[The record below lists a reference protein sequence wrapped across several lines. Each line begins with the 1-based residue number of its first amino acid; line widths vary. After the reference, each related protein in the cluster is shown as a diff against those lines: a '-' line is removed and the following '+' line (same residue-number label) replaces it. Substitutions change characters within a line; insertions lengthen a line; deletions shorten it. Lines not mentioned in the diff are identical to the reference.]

1 MRRFIILLTILLPLS
16 AFAQTPNFDSLIA
29 EYSTKDKCTAIK
41 ISNAMLRSMEI
52 NIDAEYMQVISVEN
66 SELLPTFT
74 TQAHEALRG
83 FEVVMSVNRDG
94 KSVEILQ
101 NTDNRGSVIEIY
113 IMASSDN
120 ECILMRIYGK
130 NLALNNINSLINTI

>member
-130 NLALNNINSLINTI
+130 NLALNNINSLIDTI

>member
-101 NTDNRGSVIEIY
+101 NTDNKGSVIEIY
-113 IMASSDN
+113 IMASSNN

>member
-1 MRRFIILLTILLPLS
+1 MPLS

-29 EYSTKDKCTAIK
+29 EYSTKEKCTAIK

-120 ECILMRIYGK
+120 ECTLMRIYGK
-130 NLALNNINSLINTI
+130 NLTLNNINSLINTI

>member
-74 TQAHEALRG
+74 TQAHDALRG

>member
-29 EYSTKDKCTAIK
+29 EYSTKEKCTAIK

-101 NTDNRGSVIEIY
+101 NTDNKGSVIEIY
-113 IMASSDN
+113 IMASSNN

>member
-29 EYSTKDKCTAIK
+29 EYSTKEKCTAIK

>member
-1 MRRFIILLTILLPLS
+1 MKRLIILLTILLPLS

-29 EYSTKDKCTAIK
+29 EYSTKEKCTAIK

-101 NTDNRGSVIEIY
+101 NTDNKGSVIEIY
-113 IMASSDN
+113 IMASSNN

>member
-16 AFAQTPNFDSLIA
+16 AFAQTPSFDSLIA

>member
-1 MRRFIILLTILLPLS
+1 MKRLIILLTILLPLS
-16 AFAQTPNFDSLIA
+16 AFAQTMNFDSLIE
-29 EYSTKDKCTAIK
+29 EYSTKEKCTAIK

-74 TQAHEALRG
+74 TQAHDALRG

>member
-16 AFAQTPNFDSLIA
+16 AFAQTPSFDSLIA
-29 EYSTKDKCTAIK
+29 EYSTKEKCTAIK

-113 IMASSDN
+113 IMASSNN